1 MRKIYLLFISFVF
14 VSFLATGCVKNTVAV
29 LQGVTQDDANRI
41 VFELS
46 YYNID
51 AEKVQQKDGYDIL
64 VPANKSMQALK
75 ILQDDNEP
83 RQKYSSLGDIFKK
96 DGFISS
102 PLEEQ
107 ARYTYALNQEIEHSI
122 SMIDGVTN
130 VRVIV
135 SLPLPTNS
143 LWRAEVQ
150 KPAASV
156 LIKFK
161 QGYRID
167 LLASRIKLL
176 VSNSVPGLSPDMV
189 EVLPLQRKSDF

>member
-1 MRKIYLLFISFVF
+1 MRNLYILLFSLGLLV
-14 VSFLATGCVKNTVAV
+14 TGCVKNQVAI
-29 LQGVTQDDANRI
+29 LQGVSQDDANRI
-41 VFELS
+41 VFEMS

-51 AEKVQQKDGYDIL
+51 AKKVQQKDGYDIL
-64 VPANKSMQALK
+64 VPENKSLQALK
-75 ILQDDNEP
+75 VLQDDNEP
-83 RQKYSSLGDIFKK
+83 RNKYSSFGEIFKK

-122 SMIDGVTN
+122 SLIDGITN

-167 LLASRIKLL
+167 LLSSRIKLL
-176 VSNSVPGLSPDMV
+176 VSNSVPGLTPDMV
-189 EVLPLQRKSDF
+189 EVLPLQRKSDL

>member
-1 MRKIYLLFISFVF
+1 MRNLYILLFSLGLLV
-14 VSFLATGCVKNTVAV
+14 TGCVKNQVAI
-29 LQGVTQDDANRI
+29 LQGVSQDDANRI
-41 VFELS
+41 VFEMS

-51 AEKVQQKDGYDIL
+51 AKKVQQKDGYDIL
-64 VPANKSMQALK
+64 VPENKSIQALK
-75 ILQDDNEP
+75 VLQDDNEP
-83 RQKYSSLGDIFKK
+83 RNKYSSFGEIFKK

-122 SMIDGVTN
+122 SLIDGITN

-167 LLASRIKLL
+167 LLSSRIKLL
-176 VSNSVPGLSPDMV
+176 VSNSVPGLTPDMV
-189 EVLPLQRKSDF
+189 EVLPLQRKSDL

>member
-1 MRKIYLLFISFVF
+1 MRKLYILLFSLGLLV
-14 VSFLATGCVKNTVAV
+14 TGCVKNQVAI
-29 LQGVTQDDANRI
+29 LQGVSQDDANRI
-41 VFELS
+41 VFEMS

-51 AEKVQQKDGYDIL
+51 AKKVQQKDGYDIL
-64 VPANKSMQALK
+64 VPENKSIQALK
-75 ILQDDNEP
+75 VLQDDNEP
-83 RQKYSSLGDIFKK
+83 RNKYSSFGEIFKK

-122 SMIDGVTN
+122 SLIDGITN

-167 LLASRIKLL
+167 LLSSRIKLL
-176 VSNSVPGLSPDMV
+176 VSNSVPGLTPDMV
-189 EVLPLQRKSDF
+189 EVLPLQRKSDL

>member
-1 MRKIYLLFISFVF
+1 MRKIYIPLFLLGL
-14 VSFLATGCVKNTVAV
+14 LATSCVKNQVAV
-29 LQGVTQDDANRI
+29 LQGLSQDDANRI
-41 VFELS
+41 VFEMS
-46 YYNID
+46 FYNIN
-51 AEKVQQKDGYDIL
+51 AQKVEQKDGYDIL
-64 VPANKSMQALK
+64 VPESKSIQALK
-75 ILQDDNEP
+75 VLQDDNEP
-83 RQKYSSLGDIFKK
+83 RNKFDSLGGIFKK

-107 ARYTYALNQEIEHSI
+107 ARYTYALNQEIEHTI
-122 SMIDGVTN
+122 SLIDGVTN
-130 VRVIV
+130 VRVLV

-167 LLASRIKLL
+167 LLSSRIKLL
-176 VSNSVPGLSPDMV
+176 VSNSVPGLTPDMV
-189 EVLPLQRKSDF
+189 EVLPLQKKSDL

>member
-1 MRKIYLLFISFVF
+1 MRKLYILLFSLGL
-14 VSFLATGCVKNTVAV
+14 LATGCVKNQVAI
-29 LQGVTQDDANRI
+29 LQGVSQDDANRI
-41 VFELS
+41 VFEMS

-51 AEKVQQKDGYDIL
+51 AKKVQQKDGYDIL
-64 VPANKSMQALK
+64 VPENKSMQALK
-75 ILQDDNEP
+75 VLQDDNEP
-83 RQKYSSLGDIFKK
+83 RNKYSSFGEIFKK

-122 SMIDGVTN
+122 SLIDGITN

-167 LLASRIKLL
+167 LLSSRIKLL
-176 VSNSVPGLSPDMV
+176 VSNSVPGLTPDMV
-189 EVLPLQRKSDF
+189 EVLPLQRKSDL